1 MLAIFKRDF
10 RSYFHSFTGSLFI
23 GAVLFITG
31 IYVTVYNLLGGVPN
45 VSYALSSVLIIFMI
59 SIPILTMKVLA
70 EDRKQKTDQMLLTA
84 PISVGKIVFGKFMAL
99 AAVFSIPVLIIGC
112 YPLILSCFG
121 EVPMM
126 ESYVAIA
133 AFYLYGLTCIAIGIF
148 VSSLTESQVIAAVL
162 SFGLLFLGYMMSGI
176 CSLIST
182 TGNWLT
188 TILSAYDL
196 TTRYDALIQGTFD
209 IKSVVYFITMT
220 VVFLFLTTQS
230 IQKRRYSVSV
240 KKLKMG
246 AYSLGMTAAVVAGA
260 VVLNLFVAEIP
271 AKYTTIDITAEKLY
285 SLTDETKELAEGL
298 TEEIQI
304 YVLANEKSQDSTLK
318 KTLEQYAALS
328 NKIQVSYVDPM
339 ANPKFY
345 TQYTDA
351 VVTQNSLIVESEKRS
366 KVIDY
371 GTIYETSIDY
381 TTYTQSVTGYDG
393 EGQITS
399 AIAYVTSEDMPKMY
413 FLEGHGELALETS
426 FYDTIE
432 KANIEYET
440 INLLQYESVPEDAEC
455 IVIHAPTTDFS
466 QDDTEKVLN
475 YLEKGGNA
483 LIVTTWTTEDM
494 SNFKKILAYYEV
506 SVADGMVLEG
516 DMNAYYQSPFYLL
529 PTVAYDAMT
538 SDIYQSFVFVPY
550 AQGLLVPE
558 ETADDLDLTTLISTS
573 DKAYAKAEINNTT
586 EYEKSENDLSGPFVL
601 GVKAE
606 KQTGEDMSVALIYSS
621 ENLFTD
627 SADVMVSGTNM
638 KLFSISLDELVEA
651 TVSVAIPA
659 KSYEMTYL
667 TVNQTSAI
675 GLGLLLT
682 IIVPFALFVGGF
694 IVWFKRRR
702 A

>member
-31 IYVTVYNLLGGVPN
+31 IYVTVYNLLGGVPK

-59 SIPILTMKVLA
+59 TIPVLTMKVLA
-70 EDRKQKTDQMLLTA
+70 EDRKQKTDQLLLTA

-99 AAVFSIPVLIIGC
+99 TAVFNIPVLIICC
-112 YPLILSCFG
+112 YPIILNCFG
-121 EVPMM
+121 EVPIL
-126 ESYVAIA
+126 ESYVAIV
-133 AFYLYGLTCIAIGIF
+133 AFYLYGLACIAIGVF

-176 CSLIST
+176 CGLLSSS
-182 TGNWLT
+182 GNWLT
-188 TILSAYDL
+188 TILSAFDL
-196 TTRYDALIQGTFD
+196 TTRYDSLIQGTFD
-209 IKSVVYFITMT
+209 VKSVVYFITLT
-220 VVFLFLTTQS
+220 FVFLFLTTQS

-240 KKLKMG
+240 KKIKMG
-246 AYSLGMTAAVVAGA
+246 VYSMGMTVAVVAGA
-260 VVLNLFVAEIP
+260 VLLNLFVAEIP
-271 AKYTTIDITAEKLY
+271 AKYTTLDVTAEKLY
-285 SLTDETKELAEGL
+285 SLTDETKELVEGL
-298 TEEIQI
+298 KEEIKI
-304 YVLANEKSQDSTLK
+304 YVLANENAQDSTLK
-318 KTLEQYAALS
+318 KTLEQYAGLS
-328 NKIQVSYVDPM
+328 EKIQVSYVDPM
-339 ANPKFY
+339 ANPKFH

-351 VVTQNSLIVESEKRS
+351 VVTQNSLIIESEKRS

-371 GTIYETSIDY
+371 GSIYETSIDY
-381 TTYTQSVTGYDG
+381 TTYTQSVSGYDG

-399 AIAYVTSEDMPKMY
+399 AIAYVTSADMPKMY
-413 FLEGHGELALETS
+413 FIEGHGELALETS

-440 INLLQYESVPEDAEC
+440 INLLQHESVPEDAEC
-455 IVIHAPTTDFS
+455 IVINAPTTDFS
-466 QDDTEKVLN
+466 QDDTNKVLD

-506 SVADGMVLEG
+506 TVADGMILEG
-516 DMNAYYQSPFYLL
+516 DMNSYYQSPFYLL

-550 AQGLLVPE
+550 AQGLLLPE
-558 ETADDLDLTTLISTS
+558 ETADDLDLTALISS
-573 DKAYAKAEINNTT
+573 SEQSYVKAEISDTMD
-586 EYEKSENDLSGPFVL
+586 YEKSENDLSGPFVL

-606 KQTGEDMSVALIYSS
+606 KQTTNGRSIALIYSS

-627 SADVMVSGTNM
+627 SADIMVSGTNM
-638 KLFSISLDELVEA
+638 KLFSIGLDELVDA

-659 KSYEMTYL
+659 KGYEMTYL
-667 TVNQTSAI
+667 TINQTSAI
-675 GLGLLLT
+675 GLGLLVT
-682 IIVPFALFVGGF
+682 MIIPFALLIGGL
-694 IVWFKRRR
+694 IVWFRRRR